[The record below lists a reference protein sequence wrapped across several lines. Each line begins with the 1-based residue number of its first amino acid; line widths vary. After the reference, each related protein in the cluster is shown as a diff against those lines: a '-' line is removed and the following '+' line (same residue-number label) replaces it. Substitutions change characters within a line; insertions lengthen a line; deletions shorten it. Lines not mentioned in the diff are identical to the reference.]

1 LDQVQ
6 NVLQQLEYNN
16 LLLLLIHK
24 DQGWYRYHALLQ
36 TVLQRRM
43 RSLFTPAE
51 VDVYYCRAAAWF
63 ACCGDIE
70 QALRLYLAAG

>member
-51 VDVYYCRAAAWF
+51 VDVYYSAGPLLGSRAAA
-63 ACCGDIE
+63 ISNK
-70 QALRLYLAAG
+70 R